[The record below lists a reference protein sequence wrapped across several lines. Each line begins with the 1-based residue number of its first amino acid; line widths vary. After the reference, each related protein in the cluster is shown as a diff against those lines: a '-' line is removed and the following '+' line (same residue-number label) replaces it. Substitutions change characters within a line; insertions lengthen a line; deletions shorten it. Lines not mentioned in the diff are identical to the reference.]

1 MRRQR
6 YVLSPPPNATAAA
19 DNNEGVIASG
29 GLNIHRRQGKFSG
42 VSGAPTAASTPA
54 NDHSDHAVVLSYEG
68 KVSSANDHSAV
79 GIGGDK

>member
-1 MRRQR
+1 MSHSGCPTVPIMR
-6 YVLSPPPNATAAA
+6 VLKTCSHELVPFWAFFLLF
-19 DNNEGVIASG
+19 S
-29 GLNIHRRQGKFSG
+29 GKFSG